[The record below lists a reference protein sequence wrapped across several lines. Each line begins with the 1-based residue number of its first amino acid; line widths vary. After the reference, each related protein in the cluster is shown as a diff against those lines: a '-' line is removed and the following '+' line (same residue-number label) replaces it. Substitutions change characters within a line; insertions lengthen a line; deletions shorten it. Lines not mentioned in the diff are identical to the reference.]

1 MKNDKADREL
11 NDRIGQCIP
20 NISEAPDYRL
30 PLHHPKN
37 NTGTTSAISPATQEI
52 IAKEIAKHLDEAL
65 RGVERIL
72 FNHGMRLD
80 TKTRSEMSE
89 LQTDIKTSLQTLVRR
104 WKL

>member
-1 MKNDKADREL
+1 MKDYRKFLDGSKADTKRFT
-11 NDRIGQCIP
+11 
-20 NISEAPDYRL
+20 EAPDYRL

-37 NTGTTSAISPATQEI
+37 NAGTTSAISTATQEI

>member
-1 MKNDKADREL
+1 MKDYRKFLDGSKADTKRFT
-11 NDRIGQCIP
+11 
-20 NISEAPDYRL
+20 EAPDYRL

-37 NTGTTSAISPATQEI
+37 NAGTTSAISTATQEI

-80 TKTRSEMSE
+80 IIRSVRFKYNSSIRPPLFMRGKRLKT
-89 LQTDIKTSLQTLVRR
+89 
-104 WKL
+104 

>member
-1 MKNDKADREL
+1 MKDYRKFLDGSKADTKRFT
-11 NDRIGQCIP
+11 
-20 NISEAPDYRL
+20 EAPDYRL

-37 NTGTTSAISPATQEI
+37 NAGTTSAISTATQEI

-72 FNHGMRLD
+72 FNHGLKMD
-80 TKTRSEMSE
+80 TKVKNEMRE
-89 LQTDIKTSLQTLVRR
+89 MQTDIKSLLQTLVRR

>member
-1 MKNDKADREL
+1 MKDYRKFLDGSKAAVKRFT
-11 NDRIGQCIP
+11 
-20 NISEAPDYRL
+20 EAPDYRL

-37 NTGTTSAISPATQEI
+37 NAVTTSAISPATQEI

-72 FNHGMRLD
+72 FNHGLKMD
-80 TKTRSEMSE
+80 TKVKNEMRE
-89 LQTDIKTSLQTLVRR
+89 MQTDIKSLLQTLVRR

>member
-1 MKNDKADREL
+1 MKDYRKFLDGSKADTKRFTV
-11 NDRIGQCIP
+11 
-20 NISEAPDYRL
+20 APDYRL

-37 NTGTTSAISPATQEI
+37 NAGTTSAISTATQEI

-80 TKTRSEMSE
+80 TKARGEMSE
-89 LQTDIKTSLQTLVRR
+89 MQTDIKTLLQTLVRR

>member
-1 MKNDKADREL
+1 MKDYRKFLDGSKAAVKRFT
-11 NDRIGQCIP
+11 
-20 NISEAPDYRL
+20 EAPDYRL

-37 NTGTTSAISPATQEI
+37 NARTTSAISPATQEI

>member
-1 MKNDKADREL
+1 MKDYRKFLDGSKAAMKRFT
-11 NDRIGQCIP
+11 
-20 NISEAPDYRL
+20 EAPDYRL

>member
-1 MKNDKADREL
+1 MKDYRKFLDGSKAAVKRFT
-11 NDRIGQCIP
+11 
-20 NISEAPDYRL
+20 EAPDYRL

-37 NTGTTSAISPATQEI
+37 NAGTTSAISPATQEI

>member
-1 MKNDKADREL
+1 MKDYRKFLDGSKAVMKRFT
-11 NDRIGQCIP
+11 
-20 NISEAPDYRL
+20 EAPDYRL

-37 NTGTTSAISPATQEI
+37 NAVTTSAISPATQEI
-52 IAKEIAKHLDEAL
+52 VAKEIAKHLDEAL

>member
-1 MKNDKADREL
+1 MKDYRKFLDGSKAAAKRFT
-11 NDRIGQCIP
+11 
-20 NISEAPDYRL
+20 EAPDYRL

-37 NTGTTSAISPATQEI
+37 NAGTASAISPETQEK